1 MVTQSYGTYSPQA
14 IDPFPIETDLA
25 KASISS
31 PVDAQSLLDLYQT
44 QRATSEG
51 NYNYAMQGQH
61 DFAKQQLAQQLYE
74 ANLKALPELSK
85 PGVAGILANAPQY
98 QGVFG
103 GASPE
108 AIARAV
114 AQADQ
119 TTQATNLEHA
129 GAGTLSLSSAGMP
142 LTPGAVQGITGLP
155 INPGVRPDIQIGA
168 GHDAA
173 RLGAAAIGAANS
185 GGIGFNIKLPVSE
198 ATGGQEVSA
207 AVPGKYKGGL
217 TRAVTELQGGGYI
230 PTNVSPPPP
239 PGATPPSTQVTPPP
253 KKGLTNLTPAKPDTY
268 AKPVPNSA
276 PGADLLQQRAQTY
289 VNGIKATNPAA
300 YNDIMAYAA
309 TNGGKIGL
317 IGPDK
322 QGRYT
327 MQGKEHTY

>member
-1 MVTQSYGTYSPQA
+1 MVTQSYGSYSPQA
-14 IDPFPIETDLA
+14 IDPYPIETDLA
-25 KASISS
+25 KLSVSS

-44 QRATSEG
+44 QRRTSEG

-108 AIARAV
+108 AIAQAV

-129 GAGTLSLSSAGMP
+129 GSGVLSLSSAGMP

-173 RLGAAAIGAANS
+173 RLGAAQIGAGAAGNPSVHYTGAPDPNLGGAAIGVTFS
-185 GGIGFNIKLPVSE
+185 GKSGMTPEKLRDYATTHGMTPQGI
-198 ATGGQEVSA
+198 TGLQPKPGTPA
-207 AVPGKYKGGL
+207 PGKS
-217 TRAVTELQGGGYI
+217 TPAPAGGG
-230 PTNVSPPPP
+230 
-239 PGATPPSTQVTPPP
+239 AAQR
-253 KKGLTNLTPAKPDTY
+253 PA
-268 AKPVPNSA
+268 AAAA
-276 PGADLLQQRAQTY
+276 PGAKDVMDQVRAA
-289 VNGIKATNPAA
+289 VEARKATLPPAV
-300 YNDIMAYAA
+300 YSDIQAGMAA
-309 TNGGKIGL
+309 NGGNPIIKQ
-317 IGPDK
+317 GPD
-322 QGRYT
+322 
-327 MQGKEHTY
+327 GKAHIYGAKGGPY

>member
-1 MVTQSYGTYSPQA
+1 MVTQSYGSYSPQA
-14 IDPFPIETDLA
+14 IDPYPIETDLA

-61 DFAKQQLAQQLYE
+61 EFAKQQLAQQLYE

-108 AIARAV
+108 AIAQAV
-114 AQADQ
+114 AQANQ

-129 GAGTLSLSSAGMP
+129 GSGVLSLSSAGMP

-173 RLGAAAIGAANS
+173 RLGAAAISASANAGPSQHYTGPPDPDIGGGQIGTTFPGKMHMTPEQVKQYAKEHGQTPQGITGLQPKSSAPAPGKSAPAPAGGGAAQR
-185 GGIGFNIKLPVSE
+185 P
-198 ATGGQEVSA
+198 A
-207 AVPGKYKGGL
+207 A
-217 TRAVTELQGGGYI
+217 A
-230 PTNVSPPPP
+230 
-239 PGATPPSTQVTPPP
+239 A
-253 KKGLTNLTPAKPDTY
+253 
-268 AKPVPNSA
+268 A
-276 PGADLLQQRAQTY
+276 PGAKDVMDQVRAA
-289 VNGIKATNPAA
+289 VEARKATLPPAVYA
-300 YNDIMAYAA
+300 DIQAGMAA
-309 TNGGKIGL
+309 NGGNPVIKQ
-317 IGPDK
+317 GPD
-322 QGRYT
+322 
-327 MQGKEHTY
+327 GKAHIYGAKGGPY